1 MGIHAINAIHGPLI
15 VHPAGEEAKLTVDR
29 LNNVGVS
36 ENNVK
41 KANPW
46 YYENERVLFFKD
58 GFIHPDAIHLEAK
71 LGGLNEAVS
80 KDDSGYT
87 IGTSAWEFG
96 TLNGRMREVV
106 PVTAGGTYKF
116 RLINGG
122 VHYGLRIN
130 IANLEMTIVGAD
142 SEPVEPVKV
151 NEVFLH
157 AAERFDVEVTV
168 PKDWEG
174 SFWIRADTVES
185 VYQGYQNGVRGIL
198 SVSTADPGLFSHP
211 PIEVDDPKEDIRTPI
226 NRDED
231 HVVMNC
237 FERQTFDGRRY
248 RGRCLQ
254 ITSLSQ
260 SQSENL
266 PVSVPTQMQSNNEEQ
281 AEIHFI
287 DSHFQPPPQHA
298 HFIRLDDGPFYQ
310 HVNPKKAMLDPSFHP
325 NDMHPN
331 AAVLHVPEYSTIVLV
346 WRTTSLMDHP
356 MHLHGLKM
364 EILDIALPVKQQDCT
379 LSKCKLSSYYD
390 HDNVRALAASIPPN
404 KAVLKDTFV
413 IPAGGAVVT
422 RIHTYEPS
430 LWYSHCHLEVHHFD
444 VSGRLLC
451 CFVAHHDVRNL
462 HSLLFS

>member
-1 MGIHAINAIHGPLI
+1 MGIHAINSIHGPLI

-41 KANPW
+41 KTNPW

-58 GFIHPDAIHLEAK
+58 GFIHPDAIHLEGN

-87 IGTSAWEFG
+87 VGTSAWEFG

-106 PVTAGGTYKF
+106 PVVAGERYKF

-142 SEPVEPVKV
+142 SEPVEPVTV

-168 PKDWEG
+168 PRDWEG

-185 VYQGYQNGVRGIL
+185 VYQGYQNGVRSIL
-198 SVSTADPGLFSHP
+198 SVSTADSGLFSHP
-211 PIEVDDPKEDIRTPI
+211 SIAVDDPKEDIRTPI

-260 SQSENL
+260 SQNENL
-266 PVSVPTQMQSNNEEQ
+266 PASVPTQIMQSNNEEQ

-287 DSHFQPPPQHA
+287 DSHFQP
-298 HFIRLDDGPFYQ
+298 
-310 HVNPKKAMLDPSFHP
+310 
-325 NDMHPN
+325 
-331 AAVLHVPEYSTIVLV
+331 
-346 WRTTSLMDHP
+346 
-356 MHLHGLKM
+356 
-364 EILDIALPVKQQDCT
+364 
-379 LSKCKLSSYYD
+379 
-390 HDNVRALAASIPPN
+390 
-404 KAVLKDTFV
+404 
-413 IPAGGAVVT
+413 
-422 RIHTYEPS
+422 
-430 LWYSHCHLEVHHFD
+430 
-444 VSGRLLC
+444 VSREL
-451 CFVAHHDVRNL
+451 
-462 HSLLFS
+462 SLLYTCSL